1 MINTYESTPDK
12 KLVGLAQAGDSAAY
26 EELCCRYKSMVRLK
40 SRPYYILGADR
51 EDIVQEGMI
60 GLFKAVRDYSDDK
73 SATFK
78 TFAELC
84 IVRQIITAIQSAS
97 RQKHQP
103 LNTYVSLS
111 TPIAGDDHDRTLID
125 VMPTGM
131 HMNPEEIVISNE
143 SLDVFMQGLKDS
155 LTELEYEVLMLF
167 INGMSYQEIAE
178 KLGKRTKTID
188 NALLEA
194 AYIDGAGDLR
204 VYWSIIL
211 PLSKSAIATVAIIG
225 FIGNWNSYMW
235 PKVVA
240 TKESL
245 RTVQTGLRMLMQ
257 SDFGDDWGSIMA
269 AATLITMPM
278 ILFFVCL
285 QRYFVQGIT
294 KVGLK

>member
-111 TPIAGDDHDRTLID
+111 TPLAGDDCDRTLID

-178 KLGKRTKTID
+178 
-188 NALLEA
+188 A
-194 AYIDGAGDLR
+194 
-204 VYWSIIL
+204 
-211 PLSKSAIATVAIIG
+211 SA
-225 FIGNWNSYMW
+225 
-235 PKVVA
+235 
-240 TKESL
+240 
-245 RTVQTGLRMLMQ
+245 
-257 SDFGDDWGSIMA
+257 
-269 AATLITMPM
+269 
-278 ILFFVCL
+278 
-285 QRYFVQGIT
+285 QRPSTTPCRG
-294 KVGLK
+294 

>member
-1 MINTYESTPDK
+1 MINTYASTPDK

-111 TPIAGDDHDRTLID
+111 TPLAGDDCDRTLID

-188 NALLEA
+188 NALQRVKRKVQKIRESQEA
-194 AYIDGAGDLR
+194 
-204 VYWSIIL
+204 S
-211 PLSKSAIATVAIIG
+211 
-225 FIGNWNSYMW
+225 NNM
-235 PKVVA
+235 
-240 TKESL
+240 
-245 RTVQTGLRMLMQ
+245 
-257 SDFGDDWGSIMA
+257 
-269 AATLITMPM
+269 
-278 ILFFVCL
+278 
-285 QRYFVQGIT
+285 
-294 KVGLK
+294 